1 MVMSINHINGCKS
14 NWKTIDGKYYS
25 FNKEMRT
32 KSNASTACSSA
43 DGKLYEPKDKRNYEN
58 VLAIAK
64 KNGIEF
70 FWLGIIKGSKKGEL
84 IYQSDRCP
92 IVLNLAPT
100 SYTILHNYGCIKS
113 NTNFKNRW
121 YYNQCDGWKL
131 SYVCEKDD
139 NGKFE
144 IWGLNISSTL
154 LFKLEFL
161 TYPLFTKSFL
171 VNKLGR

>member
-1 MVMSINHINGCKS
+1 M
-14 NWKTIDGKYYS
+14 
-25 FNKEMRT
+25 
-32 KSNASTACSSA
+32 
-43 DGKLYEPKDKRNYEN
+43 YEPKDKHNYDN

-84 IYQSDRCP
+84 IYQSDRSP

-100 SYTILHNYGCIKS
+100 SYTMLHNYGCIKG

-131 SYVCEKDD
+131 SYVCEKND

-144 IWGLNISSTL
+144 IWGLNICSTL

-161 TYPLFTKSFL
+161 TLDSWYIIIAISVSVFILIILGIVVFL
-171 VNKLGR
+171 CSRKYYERYQHIEISKFQIFVY